1 MLDSGGPPC
10 ERFLSISSLN
20 PYVHRWQIK
29 ARVVDKSPL
38 QTTKNN
44 SKFFHVDVTD
54 SAGDLIRAKFWGDA
68 AEKWHGALEKGK
80 VYCFSRG
87 RVNVANKRFST
98 LSNNY
103 ELSFSAE
110 ADIKPAEDDGSIHA
124 KRSLCSMP
132 LRGIF
137 NSTRE
142 CPFPTDVLAV
152 VVEVQPISSVTARS
166 SGEELKRR
174 VLKVRD
180 KSQMEMEISLWG
192 EQVDCITET
201 AAIPQVYGI
210 TALNIRDWRGAR
222 SASTTK
228 SSQILKAGAGL
239 LSAEE
244 EVTAAEMLQ
253 WYITTGSSLSFL
265 SMSRGGPLGE
275 GTANERKPVQEMGI
289 KEIKDKN
296 EPGIYAF
303 VAQVR
308 RVYWKPR
315 QQQQQGQQQQDIY
328 TYAAC
333 PSCRKKLHAD
343 SGNEYSCYPCN
354 TNHVAPDW
362 RYMLLASFIDSTG
375 SISCRCFADMGQS
388 LLGLPASEVRCWDTE
403 KKEEFFDWHS
413 ILKSFFRVT
422 VKAEFDNYNGE
433 QRMRYTALRVE
444 ALDSH
449 SFSLLLHQQLK
460 AAVPTLTDF
469 AASKKAK
476 LEADD
481 TEFEPNTKRPLVEA
495 H

>member
-1 MLDSGGPPC
+1 
-10 ERFLSISSLN
+10 
-20 PYVHRWQIK
+20 
-29 ARVVDKSPL
+29 
-38 QTTKNN
+38 
-44 SKFFHVDVTD
+44 
-54 SAGDLIRAKFWGDA
+54 
-68 AEKWHGALEKGK
+68 
-80 VYCFSRG
+80 
-87 RVNVANKRFST
+87 
-98 LSNNY
+98 
-103 ELSFSAE
+103 
-110 ADIKPAEDDGSIHA
+110 
-124 KRSLCSMP
+124 MP
-132 LRGIF
+132 LRSIF

-152 VVEVQPISSVTARS
+152 VVEVQPITSVTARS

-192 EQVDCITET
+192 DQVDCITET
-201 AAIPQVYGI
+201 TALPHVYGL
-210 TALNIRDWRGAR
+210 TALNVRDWRGAR

-244 EVTAAEMLQ
+244 ETNAAEMLQ
-253 WYITTGSSLSFL
+253 WYITTGSNLSFL

-275 GTANERKPVQEMGI
+275 GAPSERKPVQEMGI

-303 VAQVR
+303 IAQVR

-315 QQQQQGQQQQDIY
+315 QPQQQQQQGQQQQDIY

-333 PSCRKKLHAD
+333 PSCRKKLHSD
-343 SGNEYSCYPCN
+343 EGNEYSCYPCN
-354 TNHVAPDW
+354 TNHVTPDW

-375 SISCRCFADMGQS
+375 SLSCRCFADMGQS
-388 LLGLPASEVRCWDTE
+388 LLGFPASEVRCWDTE

-433 QRMRYTALRVE
+433 QRMRYTALRVD
-444 ALDSH
+444 ALDAH
-449 SFSLLLHQQLK
+449 GFAVLLHQQLK
-460 AAVPTLTDF
+460 AAVGCVF
-469 AASKKAK
+469 AAAFVASLSTIA
-476 LEADD
+476 ADTVD
-481 TEFEPNTKRPLVEA
+481 ATDDLFKCVQGR
-495 H
+495 

>member
-1 MLDSGGPPC
+1 MLDSGGPPS

-80 VYCFSRG
+80 VYCFCRG

-110 ADIKPAEDDGSIHA
+110 ADIKPAEDDG
-124 KRSLCSMP
+124 LCSMP
-132 LRGIF
+132 LRNIF

-201 AAIPQVYGI
+201 TALPQVYGL

-244 EVTAAEMLQ
+244 ETSAAEMLQ
-253 WYITTGSSLSFL
+253 WYITTGSTLSFL
-265 SMSRGGPLGE
+265 SMSRGGPLGD
-275 GTANERKPVQEMGI
+275 GAPSERKPVQELGI

-315 QQQQQGQQQQDIY
+315 QQQQQQQQGQQQQDIY

-333 PSCRKKLHAD
+333 PSCDARLEVYAACLFYRQYRLF
-343 SGNEYSCYPCN
+343 ELQMLC
-354 TNHVAPDW
+354 
-362 RYMLLASFIDSTG
+362 RYG
-375 SISCRCFADMGQS
+375 
-388 LLGLPASEVRCWDTE
+388 
-403 KKEEFFDWHS
+403 
-413 ILKSFFRVT
+413 VT

-444 ALDSH
+444 TLDPH
-449 SFSLLLHQQLK
+449 GFSLLLLQHLK
-460 AAVPTLTDF
+460 AAVRCLALLLLLMLSFAGVAVDTVTAASWHSVQMYEPLRPVDPTIVISIAQVPTLTDF
-469 AASKKAK
+469 AASKKAR

-481 TEFEPNTKRPLVEA
+481 TELQPDTKRPLVEA

>member
-1 MLDSGGPPC
+1 MLDSGGPPS

-103 ELSFSAE
+103 ELSFSTE
-110 ADIKPAEDDGSIHA
+110 ADIKPAEDDG
-124 KRSLCSMP
+124 LCSMP
-132 LRGIF
+132 LRTIF

-152 VVEVQPISSVTARS
+152 VVDVQPISSVTARS

-201 AAIPQVYGI
+201 TALPQVYGL

-244 EVTAAEMLQ
+244 ETSAAEMLQ

-275 GTANERKPVQEMGI
+275 GAPSERKPVQEMGI

-315 QQQQQGQQQQDIY
+315 QQQQQQGQQQQDIY

-333 PSCRKKLHAD
+333 PS
-343 SGNEYSCYPCN
+343 
-354 TNHVAPDW
+354 W
-362 RYMLLASFIDSTG
+362 
-375 SISCRCFADMGQS
+375 QS
-388 LLGLPASEVRCWDTE
+388 LLGCPASEVRCWNTE

-422 VKAEFDNYNGE
+422 VKAEFDTYNGE
-433 QRMRYTALRVE
+433 QRMRYTALRVDP
-444 ALDSH
+444 LDQH
-449 SFSLLLHQQLK
+449 SFAVLLHQQLK

-476 LEADD
+476 LEEGD
-481 TEFEPNTKRPLVEA
+481 TELQPGTKRSLVEA

>member
-1 MLDSGGPPC
+1 
-10 ERFLSISSLN
+10 
-20 PYVHRWQIK
+20 
-29 ARVVDKSPL
+29 
-38 QTTKNN
+38 
-44 SKFFHVDVTD
+44 
-54 SAGDLIRAKFWGDA
+54 
-68 AEKWHGALEKGK
+68 
-80 VYCFSRG
+80 
-87 RVNVANKRFST
+87 
-98 LSNNY
+98 
-103 ELSFSAE
+103 
-110 ADIKPAEDDGSIHA
+110 
-124 KRSLCSMP
+124 MP
-132 LRGIF
+132 LRSIF

-152 VVEVQPISSVTARS
+152 VVEVQPITSVTARS

-192 EQVDCITET
+192 EQVDCISET
-201 AAIPQVYGI
+201 TALPQVYGL

-244 EVTAAEMLQ
+244 ESNAAEMLQ
-253 WYITTGSSLSFL
+253 WYITTGTGLSFL

-275 GTANERKPVQEMGI
+275 GAPSERKPVQEMGI
-289 KEIKDKN
+289 KEIRDKN

-303 VAQVR
+303 VGQVR

-315 QQQQQGQQQQDIY
+315 QQQQQHGQQQQDIY

-333 PSCRKKLHAD
+333 PSCRKKLHAEA
-343 SGNEYSCYPCN
+343 GNEYSCYTCN
-354 TNHVAPDW
+354 TNHGLQQRV
-362 RYMLLASFIDSTG
+362 FV
-375 SISCRCFADMGQS
+375 FAAGQS
-388 LLGLPASEVRCWDTE
+388 LLGCLASEVRCWSTE
-403 KKEEFFDWHS
+403 KKEEFFDWHC
-413 ILKSFFRVT
+413 ILKVGRKATPHHVSVLGSMQSFFRVT

-444 ALDSH
+444 ALDPH
-449 SFSLLLHQQLK
+449 GFSLLLHQQLK

-469 AASKKAK
+469 AASKKGK

-481 TEFEPNTKRPLVEA
+481 IGLQPDTKRPLVEA